1 MIGGTRTGLGIKW
14 IEVALPWIAEVLLW
28 IEVAIKTAQWIE
40 VAIKTAQWIV
50 EDTLIAVPEDIP
62 IADPQQIAGD
72 SLEEWTVVLPYR
84 EGETAI
90 PVVTTAATTAD
101 RDINGWF
108 FALSTASNS
117 CDVH

>member
-28 IEVAIKTAQWIE
+28 IEAAIKTALQWIE
-40 VAIKTAQWIV
+40 VVIKTVLQWIV
-50 EDTLIAVPEDIP
+50 EDTLIAVRADIP
-62 IADPQQIAGD
+62 IVDPQQIEED

-90 PVVTTAATTAD
+90 PVVTTAEIGRAH
-101 RDINGWF
+101 
-108 FALSTASNS
+108 
-117 CDVH
+117 V